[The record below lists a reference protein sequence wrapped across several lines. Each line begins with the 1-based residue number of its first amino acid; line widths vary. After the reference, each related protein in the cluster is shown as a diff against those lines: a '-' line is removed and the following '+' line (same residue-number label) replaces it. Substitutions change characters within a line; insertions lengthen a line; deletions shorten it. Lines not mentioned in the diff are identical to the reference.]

1 MAKIFE
7 NIPLL
12 QHNQQELWDAPV
24 LEGVSHQCSHQSSL
38 WWPHQ

>member
-12 QHNQQELWDAPV
+12 QHNQRELWDAPV
-24 LEGVSHQCSHQSSL
+24 LEGVSHQCSHQSSP